1 MGKVEAMFKNNRHM
15 QAHALFL
22 LKFLGPRSDLDDI
35 QETIIE
41 ELDEQAKWDV
51 IAFYSDVDKP
61 KSFLRCSREFAK
73 DILALLN
80 EMYKIESAKRKE
92 D

>member
-15 QAHALFL
+15 QAHSMFL
-22 LKFLGPRSDLDDI
+22 LTLIDTRSNLDDI

-41 ELDEQAKWDV
+41 EMDEQAKWDV
-51 IAFYSDVDKP
+51 VAFYSDVDKP

-73 DILALLN
+73 DILALLK

>member
-15 QAHALFL
+15 QAYAVFL
-22 LKFLGPRSDLDDI
+22 LTLLDQRSDLDDI

-41 ELDEQAKWDV
+41 EMDEQAQWDV
-51 IAFYSDVDKP
+51 IAFYSDVSKP
-61 KSFLRCSREFAK
+61 KSLLRCSREFAK
-73 DILALLN
+73 DMLALLK
-80 EMYKIESAKRKE
+80 ETYKIESAKRKE

>member
-1 MGKVEAMFKNNRHM
+1 MGKVETIFKNNRHM
-15 QAHALFL
+15 QAHVMFL
-22 LKFLGPRSDLDDI
+22 LTLLDPRSDLDDI

-41 ELDEQAKWDV
+41 EMDEQAKWDV

-73 DILALLN
+73 DILALLK
-80 EMYKIESAKRKE
+80 ETYKIESAKRKE

>member
-15 QAHALFL
+15 QVYSTYL
-22 LKFLGPRSDLDDI
+22 LTLLDQRSDLDEI

-41 ELDEQAKWDV
+41 ELDEQAKWEV
-51 IAFYSDVDKP
+51 IAFYSDVDKQ
-61 KSFLRCSREFAK
+61 KSFPRCSREFAK
-73 DILALLN
+73 DILALLK
-80 EMYKIESAKRKE
+80 ETYKIESAKRKE

>member
-1 MGKVEAMFKNNRHM
+1 MGKVETMFKNNRLM
-15 QAHALFL
+15 QAHAVFL
-22 LKFLGPRSDLDDI
+22 LTLFDQRSDLDEI

-41 ELDEQAKWDV
+41 EMDEQAQWDV

-73 DILALLN
+73 DILALLK
-80 EMYKIESAKRKE
+80 ETYKIESAKRKE

>member
-1 MGKVEAMFKNNRHM
+1 MFKNNRLM
-15 QAHALFL
+15 QAHAMFL
-22 LKFLGPRSDLDDI
+22 LTLLDQRSDLDDI
-35 QETIIE
+35 QETTIE
-41 ELDEQAKWDV
+41 EMDEQAKWDV
-51 IAFYSDVDKP
+51 IAFYSDADKP

-73 DILALLN
+73 DILALLK

>member
-15 QAHALFL
+15 QAHAMFL
-22 LKFLGPRSDLDDI
+22 LTLLDTRSDLDDI

-41 ELDEQAKWDV
+41 ELDEQAQWDV
-51 IAFYSDVDKP
+51 IAFYSNADKP
-61 KSFLRCSREFAK
+61 KSFPRCSREFAK
-73 DILALLN
+73 DILALLK
-80 EMYKIESAKRKE
+80 ETYKIESAKRKE

>member
-1 MGKVEAMFKNNRHM
+1 MGKVEAMFKNNRLM
-15 QAHALFL
+15 QAHAMFL
-22 LKFLGPRSDLDDI
+22 LTLLDQKSNLDDI

-41 ELDEQAKWDV
+41 EMDEQDKWDV

-73 DILALLN
+73 DILALLK
-80 EMYKIESAKRKE
+80 ETYKIESAKRKE

>member
-1 MGKVEAMFKNNRHM
+1 M
-15 QAHALFL
+15 FL
-22 LKFLGPRSDLDDI
+22 LTLLHVSNDLDEI

-41 ELDEQAKWDV
+41 EMDEQAKWDV
-51 IAFYSDVDKP
+51 IMFYSDVDKP
-61 KSFLRCSREFAK
+61 KSFPRCSREFAK
-73 DILALLN
+73 DMLALLK

>member
-15 QAHALFL
+15 QAYAMFL
-22 LKFLGPRSDLDDI
+22 LTLLDARSNLDEI

-41 ELDEQAKWDV
+41 ELDEQAQWDV
-51 IAFYSDVDKP
+51 IAFYSDADKP

-73 DILALLN
+73 DILALLK

>member
-1 MGKVEAMFKNNRHM
+1 MGKVEVMFKNNRLM
-15 QAHALFL
+15 QAHAVFL
-22 LKFLGPRSDLDDI
+22 ITLLGQRSDLVDT

>member
-1 MGKVEAMFKNNRHM
+1 MGKVEAMFKNNRLM
-15 QAHALFL
+15 QAHAMFL
-22 LKFLGPRSDLDDI
+22 LTLLDQRSDLDEI

-41 ELDEQAKWDV
+41 EMDEQAQWDV
-51 IAFYSDVDKP
+51 IAFYSDVYKP
-61 KSFLRCSREFAK
+61 KSFPRCSREFAK
-73 DILALLN
+73 DILALLK

>member
-1 MGKVEAMFKNNRHM
+1 MGKIEAMFKNNRHM
-15 QAHALFL
+15 QAHAMFL
-22 LKFLGPRSDLDDI
+22 LELLDTRSDLDDI

-41 ELDEQAKWDV
+41 EMDEQAKWDV
-51 IAFYSDVDKP
+51 VAFYSDVDKP

-73 DILALLN
+73 DILALLK
-80 EMYKIESAKRKE
+80 ETYKIESAKRKE

>member
-1 MGKVEAMFKNNRHM
+1 MGKVEVMFKNNRLM
-15 QAHALFL
+15 QAHAVFL
-22 LKFLGPRSDLDDI
+22 LTLLDQRSDLDDI

-41 ELDEQAKWDV
+41 EMDEQAKWDV

-73 DILALLN
+73 DILALLK
-80 EMYKIESAKRKE
+80 ETYKIESAKRKE

>member
-1 MGKVEAMFKNNRHM
+1 MGKVEAIFKNNRLM

-22 LKFLGPRSDLDDI
+22 LTLLDQRSYLDDI

-41 ELDEQAKWDV
+41 EMDEQDKWDV

-73 DILALLN
+73 DMLALLK
-80 EMYKIESAKRKE
+80 ETYKIESAKRKE

>member
-1 MGKVEAMFKNNRHM
+1 MGKIEAMFKNNRHM
-15 QAHALFL
+15 QAHDMFL
-22 LKFLGPRSDLDDI
+22 LALLDPRSDLDDI

-41 ELDEQAKWDV
+41 EMDEQAKWDV
-51 IAFYSDVDKP
+51 VAFYSDVDKP

-73 DILALLN
+73 DILALLK
-80 EMYKIESAKRKE
+80 ETYKIESAKRKE

>member
-1 MGKVEAMFKNNRHM
+1 MDKVETMFKNNRHM
-15 QAHALFL
+15 KAHALFL
-22 LKFLGPRSDLDDI
+22 LTLLHVSDDLDEI
-35 QETIIE
+35 QETIVE
-41 ELDEQAKWDV
+41 EMNEQAKWDV

-73 DILALLN
+73 DMLALLK

>member
-1 MGKVEAMFKNNRHM
+1 MGKIEAMFKNNRHM
-15 QAHALFL
+15 QAHVMFL
-22 LKFLGPRSDLDDI
+22 LTLLDQRSDLDDI

-41 ELDEQAKWDV
+41 EMDEQSKWDV
-51 IAFYSDVDKP
+51 VAFYSDVDKP

-73 DILALLN
+73 DILALLK
-80 EMYKIESAKRKE
+80 ETYKIESAKRKE

>member
-1 MGKVEAMFKNNRHM
+1 MGKVEAMFKNNRLM
-15 QAHALFL
+15 QAHATYFL
-22 LKFLGPRSDLDDI
+22 TLLDQRSDLDDI

-41 ELDEQAKWDV
+41 EMDEQAKWDV

>member
-1 MGKVEAMFKNNRHM
+1 MGKIEAMFKNNRLM
-15 QAHALFL
+15 QAHAMFL
-22 LKFLGPRSDLDDI
+22 LTLLDPRSNLDDI

-41 ELDEQAKWDV
+41 EMNEQDKWDV

-73 DILALLN
+73 DMLALLK

>member
-1 MGKVEAMFKNNRHM
+1 MGKVEVMFKNNRHM
-15 QAHALFL
+15 QAYAMFL
-22 LKFLGPRSDLDDI
+22 LTLFDQRSDLDDI

-41 ELDEQAKWDV
+41 EFDEQAQWDV
-51 IAFYSDVDKP
+51 IAFYSDADKP

-73 DILALLN
+73 DILALLK

>member
-15 QAHALFL
+15 QAHATYLLTLFDQ
-22 LKFLGPRSDLDDI
+22 RSDLDEI

-41 ELDEQAKWDV
+41 ELDEQAQWDV
-51 IAFYSDVDKP
+51 IAFYSYVDKP

>member
-15 QAHALFL
+15 QAHAMFL
-22 LKFLGPRSDLDDI
+22 LKLLYPINDLNDI

-51 IAFYSDVDKP
+51 VAFYSDVDKP

-73 DILALLN
+73 DILALLK

>member
-1 MGKVEAMFKNNRHM
+1 MGKVEAMFKNNRLM
-15 QAHALFL
+15 QAHAMFL
-22 LKFLGPRSDLDDI
+22 LTLLDQRSDLGEI

-41 ELDEQAKWDV
+41 EMDEQAKWDV
-51 IAFYSDVDKP
+51 VAFYSDVDKP

-80 EMYKIESAKRKE
+80 EMCKIESAKRKE

>member
-1 MGKVEAMFKNNRHM
+1 MGKVEVMFKNNRLM
-15 QAHALFL
+15 QAHAVFL
-22 LKFLGPRSDLDDI
+22 LTLLDQRSDLDDI
-35 QETIIE
+35 QEIIIE
-41 ELDEQAKWDV
+41 EMDEQAKWDV

-73 DILALLN
+73 DILALLK
-80 EMYKIESAKRKE
+80 ETYKIESAKRKE

>member
-1 MGKVEAMFKNNRHM
+1 MGKIEAMFKNNRLM
-15 QAHALFL
+15 QAHATYFLTLFDL
-22 LKFLGPRSDLDDI
+22 RSDLDDI

-41 ELDEQAKWDV
+41 EMDEQEKWDV

-73 DILALLN
+73 DILALLK
-80 EMYKIESAKRKE
+80 EMYKIESTKRKE

>member
-1 MGKVEAMFKNNRHM
+1 MGKVEVMFKNNRLM
-15 QAHALFL
+15 QAHAVFL
-22 LKFLGPRSDLDDI
+22 LTLLDQRSDLDEI

-41 ELDEQAKWDV
+41 EMDEQAQWDV

-73 DILALLN
+73 DILALLK
-80 EMYKIESAKRKE
+80 ETYKIESAKRKE

>member
-15 QAHALFL
+15 QIHAMDL
-22 LKFLGPRSDLDDI
+22 LCALSKYADVDEI
-35 QETIIE
+35 QETIMETFGE
-41 ELDEQAKWDV
+41 EAQWDV
-51 IAFYSDVDKP
+51 IMFYSDVSKP

-73 DILALLN
+73 DMLALLK

>member
-1 MGKVEAMFKNNRHM
+1 MLFRSQAYAMF
-15 QAHALFL
+15 L
-22 LKFLGPRSDLDDI
+22 LTLLDQRSDLDDI

-51 IAFYSDVDKP
+51 VAFYSDVDKP

-73 DILALLN
+73 DILALLK

>member
-1 MGKVEAMFKNNRHM
+1 MGKVEVMFKNNRLM
-15 QAHALFL
+15 QAHAVFL
-22 LKFLGPRSDLDDI
+22 LTLLDQRSDLDDI
-35 QETIIE
+35 QEIIIE
-41 ELDEQAKWDV
+41 EMDEQAQWDV

-73 DILALLN
+73 DILALLK
-80 EMYKIESAKRKE
+80 ETYKIESAKRKE

>member
-15 QAHALFL
+15 QAYAMFL
-22 LKFLGPRSDLDDI
+22 LTLLDQRSDLDDI

-41 ELDEQAKWDV
+41 EMDEQAQWDV
-51 IAFYSDVDKP
+51 IAFYSDVSKP

-73 DILALLN
+73 DMLALLK
-80 EMYKIESAKRKE
+80 ETYKIESAKRKE

>member
-1 MGKVEAMFKNNRHM
+1 MDKVEAMFKNNRHM
-15 QAHALFL
+15 QAHAMFL
-22 LKFLGPRSDLDDI
+22 LKLLYPINDLNDI

-51 IAFYSDVDKP
+51 VAFYSDVDKP

-80 EMYKIESAKRKE
+80 EMYKIESAKWKE

>member
-1 MGKVEAMFKNNRHM
+1 M
-15 QAHALFL
+15 QAHAMFL
-22 LKFLGPRSDLDDI
+22 LALLDTRSDLDDI

-41 ELDEQAKWDV
+41 EMDEQAKWDV
-51 IAFYSDVDKP
+51 VAFYSDVDKP

-73 DILALLN
+73 DILALLK
-80 EMYKIESAKRKE
+80 ETYKIESAKRKE

>member
-15 QAHALFL
+15 QAHAMFL
-22 LKFLGPRSDLDDI
+22 LTLLDQRSDLEDI

-41 ELDEQAKWDV
+41 ELDEQDKWDM

-73 DILALLN
+73 DILALLK